1 MSQDKICFA
10 IIDPRY
16 TDPRAY
22 EGMQPRELPSGQYL
36 IQITPINQEWLQGF
50 RRYKPEELETIN
62 LESTFPHP
70 MYRDEFYK
78 REPFATKQLSDGR
91 KLFRRKHGYIH
102 NMPAGQT
109 TEVVIS
115 VPYPEC
121 KINKLEVIDANARD
135 TVDLIVLDTPD
146 GTLSGFPNAPL
157 NQFGF
162 NVVVS
167 DLLYSDKSDYDADL
181 VFGMQLMVRYTNRT
195 NADKEVG
202 LNVIFHQVVR
212 S

>member
-1 MSQDKICFA
+1 MSTDKICFV

-22 EGMQPRELPSGQYL
+22 AGMEPRELPSGQYL
-36 IQITPINQEWLQGF
+36 IQITEKNQEYLQRF
-50 RRYKPEELETIN
+50 RRYKPEELDEIN
-62 LESTFPHP
+62 LESTFPHQ
-70 MYRDEFYK
+70 MYSDEFYK

-91 KLFRRKHGYIH
+91 KLFRRKHGYIE
-102 NMPAGQT
+102 NMVAGQT

-115 VPYPEC
+115 VPYNEC

-135 TVDLIVLDTPD
+135 TVDLIVLDTPS

-162 NVVVS
+162 DVVVC

-181 VFGMQLMVRYTNRT
+181 IKDMQLMIRYTNRGD
-195 NADKEVG
+195 ADKEVG
-202 LNVIFHQVVR
+202 FNVIFHEVVR
-212 S
+212 